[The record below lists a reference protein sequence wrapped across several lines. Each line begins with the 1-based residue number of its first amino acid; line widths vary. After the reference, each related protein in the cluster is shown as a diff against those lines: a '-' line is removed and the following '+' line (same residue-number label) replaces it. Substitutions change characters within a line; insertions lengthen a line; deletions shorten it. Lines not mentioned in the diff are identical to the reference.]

1 MNPTVLGEGKY
12 VFGDRIRNKIIICIM
27 VIAVAAAFNILI
39 MQVCTKENLMICI
52 PVNIVLDI
60 AVGWFVVWQL
70 DRFILPGRKL
80 LSLYKGQGT
89 IISGEVEG
97 ISEKTE
103 RYCGFDCWV
112 VTVSGHKV
120 FVVDND
126 TIFLKVG
133 QKVSLEATHGI
144 VKEVLQ

>member
-12 VFGDRIRNKIIICIM
+12 VFGDRIRNKIIICIT
-27 VIAVAAAFNILI
+27 VIVVAAVFNILI

-52 PVNIVLDI
+52 SINIVLDI
-60 AVGWFVVWQL
+60 AAGWFAVWQL

-80 LSLYKGQGT
+80 LSLYERQGV
-89 IISGEVEG
+89 IISGEVEEV
-97 ISEKTE
+97 SEKTE

-120 FVVDND
+120 FVVDNG
-126 TIFLKVG
+126 TIILEIG
-133 QKVSLEATHGI
+133 HQVSLEATHGI